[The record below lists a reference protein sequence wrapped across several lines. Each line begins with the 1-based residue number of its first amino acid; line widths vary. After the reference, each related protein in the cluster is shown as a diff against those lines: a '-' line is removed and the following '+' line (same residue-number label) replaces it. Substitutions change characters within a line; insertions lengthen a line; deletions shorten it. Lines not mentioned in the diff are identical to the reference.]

1 MGNLQ
6 VLCILYQTALV
17 AISLEAS
24 ASNLQ
29 KKVNSLN
36 APKKQKGNS
45 TARPISYFDNRAW
58 SPEPSHIPAFPLL
71 ATKIS
76 ADDYYA
82 RTFPQID
89 TNPTYDTEAPKE
101 QGPKNS
107 KGSKEIAQPLQKS
120 TKSHGSGK
128 ISKSELIIADSKE
141 NFSPYNLKAIAGIL
155 SSTLALFFMLSILNY
170 FARLS
175 EAN

>member
-1 MGNLQ
+1 MPPKSKK
-6 VLCILYQTALV
+6 
-17 AISLEAS
+17 AIQL
-24 ASNLQ
+24 
-29 KKVNSLN
+29 
-36 APKKQKGNS
+36 
-45 TARPISYFDNRAW
+45 RPISYFDNRAW

-89 TNPTYDTEAPKE
+89 TNPTYDTEALKE

-107 KGSKEIAQPLQKS
+107 KSSKETAQPLQKT

-128 ISKSELIIADSKE
+128 VSKSELIIADSKE
-141 NFSPYNLKAIAGIL
+141 NVSPYNLKAIAGIL
-155 SSTLALFFMLSILNY
+155 SSTLAPFFMLSILNY